1 MNATEQRTHR
11 TVTQSLDE
19 RLAVVESLTEQ
30 LLRNDVALANAIE
43 SLRKHL
49 DLVLSSYR
57 DEHHARL
64 DKQDQ
69 ILDVQISYIQ
79 KEWTNFLDCH
89 QHTFWQR
96 LRWLLVGR

>member
-19 RLAVVESLTEQ
+19 RLAVVESLTDQ

-49 DLVLSSYR
+49 DLVLGSYR
-57 DEHHARL
+57 DEQRAYVDGADRHLQRELNSLFRETLA
-64 DKQDQ
+64 
-69 ILDVQISYIQ
+69 
-79 KEWTNFLDCH
+79 WTRG
-89 QHTFWQR
+89 TFWLR